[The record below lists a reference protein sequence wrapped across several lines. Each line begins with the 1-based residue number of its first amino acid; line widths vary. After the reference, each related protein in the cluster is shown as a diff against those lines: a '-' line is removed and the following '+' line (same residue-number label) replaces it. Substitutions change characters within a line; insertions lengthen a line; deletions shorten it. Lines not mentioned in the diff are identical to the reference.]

1 MKNTEKLKKTKRV
14 KKELKNN
21 KNNYAIFKPNNEN
34 NQFANGTVTLAS
46 MNAAIINRI
55 TARHKNIKDSLSL
68 F

>member
-1 MKNTEKLKKTKRV
+1 MNKMSKI
-14 KKELKNN
+14 

-34 NQFANGTVTLAS
+34 NQFANGTVILAS

-55 TARHKNIKDSLSL
+55 TARHKNMKDSLSL